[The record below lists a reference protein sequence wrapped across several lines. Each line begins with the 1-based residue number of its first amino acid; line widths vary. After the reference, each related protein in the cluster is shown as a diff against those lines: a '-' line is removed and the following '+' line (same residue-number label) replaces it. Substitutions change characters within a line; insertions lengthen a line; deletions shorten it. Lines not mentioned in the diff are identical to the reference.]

1 MAHEVETMM
10 YVGEIPWHKQGTPLQ
25 DIATA
30 EEAIIASGLDWDV
43 ELRKIY
49 QETKSGTISEVPGKY
64 ALARVTDDLV
74 YGVYGKQYSPMQNR
88 KGFTFFNDVVGN
100 DDAKYVAAGSLRKGA
115 IIWILAELKGS
126 RGVKG
131 EEVKQYLILAN
142 SHNGEFALQMWWTPI
157 RVVCMNTLKM
167 AMSRDT
173 QRFYSRHTKGMDS
186 RVDQAQMILGVGN
199 AYFEEF
205 ERQANILANRQMNS
219 EKLEAMLKH
228 VFNWEEVVIPVGK
241 EKVLVPTRKEERMG
255 DVMSLFEHGKGMD
268 NPDIRGTMW
277 AGYNAV
283 AEFTDHQKEY
293 RTDPVYGLWFG
304 SGAALKDRAWN
315 WCLTN

>member
-1 MAHEVETMM
+1 MGHEVESMA
-10 YVGEIPWHKQGTPLQ
+10 YYGEIPWHKQGTPLQ

-49 QETKSGTISEVPGKY
+49 QETKSGTISVVPGKY
-64 ALARVTDDLV
+64 ALARTTDDLV
-74 YGVYGKQYSPMQNR
+74 YGVYGNQYSPMQNR
-88 KGFTFFNDVVGN
+88 KGFAFFDAVVGN
-100 DDAKYVAAGSLRKGA
+100 DDAKYVSAGSLRKGA
-115 IIWILAELKGS
+115 VVWILAELKGS

-167 AMSRDT
+167 AMSRHT

-186 RVDQAQMILGVGN
+186 RVDQAQMMLGIGN

-205 ERQANILANRQMNS
+205 ERSANIMANRQMNS

-228 VFNWEEVVIPVGK
+228 VFDWREVVIPVGK

-255 DVMSLFEHGKGMD
+255 EVMNLFEHGKGMD

-283 AEFTDHQKEY
+283 AEYTDHAKEY
-293 RTDPVYGLWFG
+293 RRDPVYGLWFG